1 MFSGGE
7 GLGQEHP
14 LPAMDHARQDPD
26 DGSRFVRLPINV
38 QRLRQDKRHQ
48 VLRPAGR
55 LPLAALMLLRDAGS
69 PGPCAEHAR
78 LACGLCMNP

>member
-1 MFSGGE
+1 MSSGGE

-55 LPLAALMLLRDAGS
+55 LPLVALMLLFATLGLQGLAPSTPGS
-69 PGPCAEHAR
+69 LVVCV
-78 LACGLCMNP
+78 